1 MINLSRRKLLVSG
14 LAATAGAS
22 GLAVAAR
29 LGQKYGLVPP
39 DHGGIYGLGETLTY
53 ASQRLLTRHSLARE
67 FPRSRISPC
76 PFPNELAPLTEEFK
90 RLQAGRF
97 ADWRLSVDG
106 LVAEPASFS
115 IADLKSYPSRS
126 HITELAC
133 EEGWSYIA
141 EWIGVPLSHVLNLVG
156 VHPQAK
162 YVVYSSMEPDTWDS
176 IDMADA
182 LHPQT
187 FLSYGM
193 NGNELP
199 VVHGGPLRMRL
210 PRQVGYKNIKFI
222 NRLTVTDSLKGLA
235 KASALRLEKP
245 ATPGTPASDPPWTVE
260 VRQDLGRRQSAR
272 YRLADERSVVPGKR
286 VTGLWPRRELYR

>member
-29 LGQKYGLVPP
+29 LAQKYGLVPP
-39 DHGGIYGLGETLTY
+39 HYRGIYGLGETLTY

-67 FPRSRISPC
+67 FPRSRISPR

-106 LVAEPASFS
+106 MVHQPASFS

-141 EWIGVPLSHVLNLVG
+141 EWIGVPLSHILDLVG
-156 VHPQAK
+156 TLPQAR
-162 YVVYSSMEPDTWDS
+162 YIVYRSIQPDWWES

-187 FLSYGM
+187 LVTHGM
-193 NGNELP
+193 NGSELP
-199 VVHGGPLRMRL
+199 VAFGGPLRLRV
-210 PRQVGYKNIKFI
+210 PRQLGYKNVKYIT
-222 NRLTVTDSLKGLA
+222 RLTVTDSLKPFGKGLGSSSPEGGYA
-235 KASALRLEKP
+235 WYA
-245 ATPGTPASDPPWTVE
+245 GI
-260 VRQDLGRRQSAR
+260 
-272 YRLADERSVVPGKR
+272 
-286 VTGLWPRRELYR
+286 